1 MITMTLVTQQKL
13 QKSPTYQ
20 VLDAIR
26 AATSQAAAGQ
36 VANMAY
42 LVATTGLCGRTVN
55 ALVYALEKQHRV
67 VAHSYEVP
75 RREQIF
81 SVLRY
86 EPNDPRGGFGDR
98 SSSRCHPA
106 KAAKA
111 AIPAPTFPVFEPALQ
126 HSISGN
132 DEILAVGEPSS
143 QHQAMAIAQVQS
155 INRRAELCSSTVRQ
169 RSRFH
174 HAHPANREAHRELQ
188 AVEDFELLFTSFF
201 TAAPVATAAG
211 EHENDAGIADEYI
224 AVDETAVM
232 TDDGATV
239 TPDAQGNLP
248 GARFSRRRMFTWA
261 VRGGLASACHVAR
274 RRVAARRGLS
284 VPFATAAFIGASP
297 PGLLR
302 RPLNQLYGGQGHIL
316 GPPKEKPPNR
326 SEEGLGVGWSDF
338 F

>member
-1 MITMTLVTQQKL
+1 MTLVTQQKQ

-26 AATSQAAAGQ
+26 AATSQAALGQ
-36 VANMAY
+36 VANISY

-75 RREQIF
+75 RRQQIF

-86 EPNDPRGGFGDR
+86 EPNDPRGGYGDR

-106 KAAKA
+106 KASKA
-111 AIPAPTFPVFEPALQ
+111 ADPAPSFPVFEPTLQ
-126 HSISGN
+126 NSFSSN
-132 DEILAVGEPSS
+132 DEILAVGEPAS
-143 QHQAMAIAQVQS
+143 QHPAMATAQAQS
-155 INRRAELCSSTVRQ
+155 IHRRAELCSSTVRQ

-201 TAAPVATAAG
+201 TAAPVATTTG
-211 EHENDAGIADEYI
+211 QLDHDAGIADENI
-224 AVDETAVM
+224 AVAESAVI
-232 TDDGATV
+232 TDDGSTV
-239 TPDAQGNLP
+239 TPDAQGDLP

-261 VRGGLASACHVAR
+261 VRGGLARACHVAC
-274 RRVAARRGLS
+274 RRVAARRGLR
-284 VPFATAAFIGASP
+284 VPFATADFIGASP
-297 PGLLR
+297 PGPLR

-316 GPPKEKPPNR
+316 GPPKEKPPNH

>member
-1 MITMTLVTQQKL
+1 MTLVTQQKQ

-26 AATSQAAAGQ
+26 AATSQAALGQ
-36 VANMAY
+36 VANMSY

-75 RREQIF
+75 RRQQIF

-86 EPNDPRGGFGDR
+86 EPNDPRGGYGDR

-111 AIPAPTFPVFEPALQ
+111 ATPAPSFPVFEPALQ
-126 HSISGN
+126 NSFSSN
-132 DEILAVGEPSS
+132 DEILAVGEQAC
-143 QHQAMAIAQVQS
+143 QHPAMATAQAQS
-155 INRRAELCSSTVRQ
+155 IHRRAELCSSTVRQ

-211 EHENDAGIADEYI
+211 EHEHDAGIADEYI
-224 AVDETAVM
+224 AVDETAGLRLSHRV
-232 TDDGATV
+232 TQLDLATCRLQLV
-239 TPDAQGNLP
+239 VLNDLPHQDAQCHHLRQYRYHRAQGNP
-248 GARFSRRRMFTWA
+248 VAISTWRC
-261 VRGGLASACHVAR
+261 RGH
-274 RRVAARRGLS
+274 
-284 VPFATAAFIGASP
+284 
-297 PGLLR
+297 
-302 RPLNQLYGGQGHIL
+302 
-316 GPPKEKPPNR
+316 
-326 SEEGLGVGWSDF
+326 
-338 F
+338 